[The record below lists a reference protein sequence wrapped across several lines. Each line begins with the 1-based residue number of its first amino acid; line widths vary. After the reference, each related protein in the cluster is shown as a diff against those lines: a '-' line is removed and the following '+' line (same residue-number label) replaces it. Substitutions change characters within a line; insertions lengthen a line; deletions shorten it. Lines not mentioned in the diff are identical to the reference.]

1 MEERPCQPT
10 WYGQPLFELYPGAQN
25 MNFFF
30 QLYMTAW
37 LFACGF
43 AIGVVSKSPA
53 AYGFNREYLSFIMQP
68 WKLCLFVP
76 AFAFVTFAGQF
87 SFDDTWDVISGAG
100 MSILTFAAA
109 PWAVG
114 TMFKASQGYASR
126 QKLAVAIIAMM
137 FSGSW
142 FYDGWLVIRDGHY
155 PSTWLPNLLLSPIL
169 FLAAGLLWNL
179 EVDEHG
185 KASFSFFRSNWPE
198 ASPHRPSVRLFAKT
212 VPFIALAAFI
222 LLFSVRWQFLDWS
235 LIDALPEHFRQRL
248 FGAF

>member
-1 MEERPCQPT
+1 MS
-10 WYGQPLFELYPGAQN
+10 LF
-25 MNFFF
+25 FH
-30 QLYMTAW
+30 LYMTAW

-43 AIGVVSKSPA
+43 AIGVASKNPTR
-53 AYGFNREYLSFIMQP
+53 YGLSCAYLSFIMQP
-68 WKLCLFVP
+68 WKLCLFIP

-100 MSILTFAAA
+100 MSVLTFATA

-114 TMFKASQGYASR
+114 TLFRASQGCASR
-126 QKLAVAIIAMM
+126 QKLAVAVIVMM
-137 FSGSW
+137 FSSSW
-142 FYDGWLVIRDGHY
+142 FYDGWLVIRDGNY

-169 FLAAGLLWNL
+169 YLAAGLLWNL
-179 EVDEHG
+179 EVNEHG

-198 ASPHRPSVRLFAKT
+198 TSPHRLSARLFVTT

-235 LIDALPEHFRQRL
+235 LIDLLPETVKLRL

>member
-1 MEERPCQPT
+1 
-10 WYGQPLFELYPGAQN
+10 
-25 MNFFF
+25 MNLPFH
-30 QLYMTAW
+30 LYMAAW

-43 AIGVVSKSPA
+43 AIGIVSKNPA
-53 AYGFNREYLSFIMQP
+53 GYVFNRPYLSLIMQP
-68 WKLCLFVP
+68 WKVALFIP

-87 SFDDTWDVISGAG
+87 SFDDTWDVVSGAG
-100 MSILTFAAA
+100 MSLLTFSTA

-114 TMFKASQGYASR
+114 TIFKASQRSASR
-126 QKLAVAIIAMM
+126 QKLTVAIIAMM
-137 FSGSW
+137 FSSSW

-169 FLAAGLLWNL
+169 YLAAGLLWNL

-198 ASPHRPSVRLFAKT
+198 VSPHRASMMLLAKAA
-212 VPFIALAAFI
+212 PFVAVAAFI

-235 LIDALPEHFRQRL
+235 LIDLLPEPIKLRL